1 MSAVLLSLAD
11 SLLNEWAGHQA
22 VALLFMAI
30 CIIVAWRWLFLS
42 RIRIVQREAQQNAQ
56 IAADVARARMQLVV
70 RQSNYR
76 DKGVA

>member
-1 MSAVLLSLAD
+1 MSAVPLSAVE
-11 SLLNEWAGHQA
+11 SLLNLWADNALIGFA
-22 VALLFMAI
+22 VMALAV
-30 CIIVAWRWLFLS
+30 IVAWRLLFLS
-42 RIRIVQREAQQNAQ
+42 RIRIVQDRQQNAQ

>member
-1 MSAVLLSLAD
+1 MSAVPLSAVE
-11 SLLNEWAGHQA
+11 SLLNLWADNPA
-22 VALLFMAI
+22 VAGLFMAI

-42 RIRIVQREAQQNAQ
+42 RIRIVQDRQQNAQ